1 MKIAFCPNERCK
13 MHNPPP
19 NAGSFFMK
27 YGYHRTK
34 VMGKVQRY
42 RCQHCGRTFSDQ
54 TFSID
59 YYTKKTLDYASL
71 FHMTV
76 SGECVSAAARRLG
89 CSFASAQ
96 NRIDRMARN
105 FLAMHQSLE
114 GHRPLGEDLVAD
126 GFESF
131 DVSQYFPS
139 HVSLLVGKDTQQIY
153 SYDHFTTRRK
163 RRMTERQKLM
173 RAALD
178 LAWKPL
184 HGSLSRSFARAMQV
198 ISLKW
203 DKRSMPSLS
212 LLTDEHPAYPGAIQS
227 VEGLAGEY
235 GKALTHERH
244 SSKRARD
251 SSNPLFSV
259 NYIDRE
265 LRKDVAAHARESTC
279 IGRNVAN
286 GLYRLAVYMAWH
298 NYWKPF
304 RVRPKDE
311 GEGRPHAE
319 QAGVDPLS
327 SMAEK
332 ERCFKER
339 AFLSKAGLDPWALE
353 VWLKRH
359 ETPLKVG
366 RDYLQKH
373 AGGEGRPHKVR

>member
-1 MKIAFCPNERCK
+1 MTIAFCPNERCS

-19 NAGSFFMK
+19 DAGVFFMK

-34 VMGKVQRY
+34 VAGKVQRY
-42 RCQHCGRTFSDQ
+42 KCLHCGKTFSDR

-59 YYTKKTLDYASL
+59 YFVKKALSYESL

-76 SGECVSAAARRLG
+76 SGECVSAAARSLG

-105 FLAMHQSLE
+105 LLAMHQALE
-114 GHRPLGEDLVAD
+114 GHRPLAEDLVAD
-126 GFESF
+126 GFEGF

-139 HVSLLVGKDTQQIY
+139 HVSLVVGKDTQQIY
-153 SYDHFTTRRK
+153 AYDHCSTRRK
-163 RRMTERQKLM
+163 GRMTERQKLM

-178 LAWKPL
+178 QQWKPAR
-184 HGSLSRSFARAMQV
+184 GSLSKSFARAMQV
-198 ISLKW
+198 VALKW

-212 LLTDEHPAYPGAIQS
+212 ILTDEHPAYPGAIKS
-227 VEGLAGEY
+227 IEELKEEY

-244 SSKRARD
+244 SSKLPRD
-251 SSNPLFSV
+251 KSNPLFSV
-259 NYIDRE
+259 NYLDRE

-286 GLYRLAVYMAWH
+286 GLSRLAVYMAWH

-304 RVRPKDE
+304 RVRPKEE
-311 GEGRPHAE
+311 GEERPHAE
-319 QAGVDPLS
+319 QAGIDPLAS
-327 SMAEK
+327 IAQK
-332 ERCFKER
+332 GRCFEER
-339 AFLSKAGLDPWALE
+339 AFLSKVGLDAWALA

-366 RDYLQKH
+366 PDYLQKH
-373 AGGEGRPHKVR
+373 AGGAGRPHKVR